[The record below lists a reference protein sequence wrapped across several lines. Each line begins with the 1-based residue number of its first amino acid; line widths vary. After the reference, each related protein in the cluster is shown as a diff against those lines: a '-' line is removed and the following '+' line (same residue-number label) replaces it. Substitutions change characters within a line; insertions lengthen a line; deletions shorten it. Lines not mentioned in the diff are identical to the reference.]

1 MVWCPVKLFIYAPID
16 SLQIFSVQ
24 TFILERR
31 FVVTEWWVFSVPQ
44 QGSAT
49 RFNFFQLLSKMT
61 TVKDMSQPLRSEE
74 GSERLRAAT
83 DKEMP
88 PGVEVDENG
97 LILPKKL
104 YNPCLNNKETKDLAH
119 QIRWNAKAGINPL
132 EKSELAKVMGD
143 RRHRQKEL
151 EKQKEVEAEQT
162 PFQKM
167 IQERAKRMER
177 IERPDG
183 ESSEDSG
190 HCSPEPEN
198 EFLKVHAKLKR
209 TQQK

>member
-1 MVWCPVKLFIYAPID
+1 
-16 SLQIFSVQ
+16 
-24 TFILERR
+24 
-31 FVVTEWWVFSVPQ
+31 
-44 QGSAT
+44 
-49 RFNFFQLLSKMT
+49 MT
-61 TVKDMSQPLRSEE
+61 TVKDMSQHRSEE
-74 GSERLRAAT
+74 GSERLRAS

-104 YNPCLNNKETKDLAH
+104 YNPCLNNKETKNLTH
-119 QIRWNAKAGINPL
+119 EIKWNAKAGINPL

-143 RRHRQKEL
+143 RRHRAKEL
-151 EKQKEVEAEQT
+151 ERAKEVEAEQT

-177 IERPDG
+177 IERVEAGG

-190 HCSPEPEN
+190 HCSPEPDN